1 MNSTM
6 RTSGPK
12 AMSRATDI
20 TLTALSYL
28 LAAVFV
34 YTSYTKFT
42 GSDVSVRTFDD
53 IGVGQW
59 LRYATA
65 GLELLGAIGLLIP
78 KLTGLAAACLSAL
91 LAGAVLSQ
99 LLLVSE
105 PSIATPAVLM
115 VLTGVLA
122 WFRRNRIVALFT
134 SRHRPGIPP
143 HT

>member
-1 MNSTM
+1 MKSTI
-6 RTSGPK
+6 RSTGPE
-12 AMSRATDI
+12 ATSRATDI

-34 YTSYTKFT
+34 YTSFTKFT
-42 GSDVSVRTFDD
+42 GSAVSVRTFDD

-78 KLTGLAAACLSAL
+78 KLTGLAAACLTAL
-91 LAGAVLSQ
+91 LGGAVLSQ
-99 LLLVSE
+99 LFLVSE

-115 VLTGVLA
+115 VLTGLLA
-122 WFRRNRIVALFT
+122 WFRRQRTLSLFT
-134 SRHRPGIPP
+134 RHHRPGSLPG
-143 HT
+143 T